1 MHYDDD
7 ADTPAQSPHR
17 PSDWTRHTHL
27 DWLDYPTVPEQGQT
41 DLEALC
47 ARLALEEAHAPH
59 TPLHQRMA
67 MATRI
72 FIQLAQPGMVGDS
85 DLQEVVLK
93 QLPVLFDVV
102 CHLYQERTG

>member
-1 MHYDDD
+1 MHHDEDDHTPQPSRAYFD
-7 ADTPAQSPHR
+7 WPTPAHLGWC
-17 PSDWTRHTHL
+17 DHTH
-27 DWLDYPTVPEQGQT
+27 QRGQT

-59 TPLHQRMA
+59 APLHQRMA
-67 MATRI
+67 TATRI